1 MDNTQTQS
9 IDPTALALKRSIF
22 KTEGGDYTNTSGDSG
37 TSAGAGQWN
46 NGKIPLKKGEIP
58 ANFKSDAQQFG
69 LDPND
74 FSETAQDH
82 IGYLK
87 IKKDLDSGLTQS
99 QIAAKW
105 NSGLTHG
112 WENHVGD
119 VQINGKTV
127 HYDTPSYVDK
137 VKKYYEEEMG
147 GGTSETPK
155 RKTFTES
162 LAPTPTEN
170 NPAYTTPEHSPERLA
185 QYQAEAQTANVN
197 AKEAGSADNI
207 ANDTIAGIGD
217 ALSFG
222 GASKLGNELG
232 TGFANSYNK
241 LKGVLGGQDNSKY
254 IPEMSFG
261 NTATGLAGTVGGIL
275 ASAAPELKGV
285 LSKGSALANPEIS
298 TILEQRFGSNA
309 AQAVSNLPKAE
320 VVNTLARTLDELS
333 IGEAN
338 GAKGKAILQALE
350 ELNPTETAKQ
360 SLLKRLI
367 KQGISETTRYIL
379 YNALGNKLGGIAH
392 GLLPK

>member
-162 LAPTPTEN
+162 LTPPPAEN
-170 NPAYTTPEHSPERLA
+170 KPQYTTPQHSPERIA
-185 QYQAEAQTANVN
+185 QYNAEQQGLDKK
-197 AKEAGSADNI
+197 AKEENSTGGIIGNTIKDFG
-207 ANDTIAGIGD
+207 DTST
-217 ALSFG
+217 LG
-222 GASKLGNELG
+222 GASALGEQLG
-232 TGFANSYNK
+232 TGFARTYNQA
-241 LKGVLGGQDNSKY
+241 KGLLGYQDNSKY
-254 IPEMSFG
+254 IPEMNFG
-261 NTATGLAGTVGGIL
+261 KTTAGLAGTIGGIL
-275 ASAAPELKGV
+275 ATAGGSGELKGFNSIKE
-285 LSKGSALANPEIS
+285 LTSPS
-298 TILEQRFGSNA
+298 ILER
-309 AQAVSNLPKAE
+309 LPKNLTPKVFLNLGKTEQLNILGNMFKEAE
-320 VVNTLARTLDELS
+320 QTGARGDLVEITKALKKLEPS
-333 IGEAN
+333 T
-338 GAKGKAILQALE
+338 GKIV
-350 ELNPTETAKQ
+350 K
-360 SLLKRLI
+360 LLKAGGYTLGGVVLD
-367 KQGISETTRYIL
+367 KL
-379 YNALGNKLGGIAH
+379 LGNKVSGIIKSV
-392 GLLPK
+392 L